1 MNAHS
6 VVEDWEVT
14 PFEDGFGGLAELGS
28 RGFDGAVEA
37 ADTWLFLRDGE
48 PVAVISNLE
57 SSPRPG
63 DIDAFEGASGQ
74 KYEAPSGAAATI
86 AAMLALDGEVRGRY
100 FTDDTPLSAV
110 HDTLSGG
117 GFTGYVELSENVLS
131 GDYYYVY
138 VDGEVDYVAFV
149 GSSQRFYGDEA
160 QTKAENEVGIYAV
173 TAVSLPDLELPDP
186 PSEPEP
192 DPDPTPD
199 TSSVSGTTADS
210 GTDSDSPSSDSD
222 SASISDVPT
231 APSDASAATDADATE
246 PAADSGTEADSGADR
261 GSDSPSTIDVGTEI
275 GADSSSEPATSRTD
289 EGRPRTE
296 TGDPERSD
304 ATADDDPDTVG
315 ASTDD
320 RQTDTESRSDPYP
333 SADEDTRSTDRTAD
347 SRPEASTST
356 ESRPS
361 DTQPTD
367 DPSRNERSK
376 EPPDET
382 ASSGIAGLA
391 TRAVPSLDPEQSR
404 QAGSDA
410 SGTDRNQ
417 SAGRQPHSAGA
428 SRSAEPTTGTESTS
442 ETSGGRSREA
452 FEAEIEQ
459 YEDRIEDLEADL
471 SERETEIDDYERR
484 IAELEADLE
493 AVRNERDE
501 LEARLE
507 ALDTDDTAAG
517 ASLSPEEALAET
529 SLFVRERTR
538 GEATLQDGHGGT
550 EDRETVISNLRI
562 DYHTTFEST
571 DATVESEPFDS
582 WLRSSPPYEFAEW
595 LVTELLFEIR
605 STGAQDGL
613 RPLFDALPSIDRV
626 GFGETVPIDSG
637 TESEDA
643 APETKQ
649 FDIVAR
655 DKKGNPIVVA
665 HFDQSRDPTHADTIG
680 PFVTD
685 SSDVCEANETLA
697 AAVAVTS
704 SYFEA
709 DAMRATEE
717 ATSSSLLS
725 RSKHR
730 SYVKLSRS
738 NGYHLC
744 LVEARDNTFNL
755 TVPEL

>member
-14 PFEDGFGGLAELGS
+14 PFEGGFGGLAELGS

-48 PVAVISNLE
+48 PVAAISDLE

-74 KYEAPSGAAATI
+74 QHEAPSGAAATI
-86 AAMLALDGEVRGRY
+86 AAMLALDGEVRGQY

-138 VDGEVDYVAFV
+138 VDGEVDHVAFV

-160 QTKAENEVGIYAV
+160 RTKAENEVGIYAV

-210 GTDSDSPSSDSD
+210 GTDSDSPSSDPD

-333 SADEDTRSTDRTAD
+333 SADEDTRSADRTAD

-391 TRAVPSLDPEQSR
+391 TRAVPSLDPEHSGHADANASDSDRKAKKPGDR
-404 QAGSDA
+404 QNA
-410 SGTDRNQ
+410 
-417 SAGRQPHSAGA
+417 
-428 SRSAEPTTGTESTS
+428 S
-442 ETSGGRSREA
+442 ETEMLPQRPDPRGEISSKLDAIKKAVNSGFEDVRSDIQGVEQELAENREQIDKLKDRVREVAESGGNGGGIDPEKYASLKAEEAKLKSRVA
-452 FEAEIEQ
+452 
-459 YEDRIEDLEADL
+459 DLKKRVEDLDGKYDWVRHLEKKRRKKLKEKKEELAKVKKKLKQRPVFADWAMVGL
-471 SERETEIDDYERR
+471 SEDEVVLKNKYDGTIRR
-484 IAELEADLE
+484 LSEG
-493 AVRNERDE
+493 
-501 LEARLE
+501 
-507 ALDTDDTAAG
+507 DTFKDVKIKD
-517 ASLSPEEALAET
+517 
-529 SLFVRERTR
+529 
-538 GEATLQDGHGGT
+538 
-550 EDRETVISNLRI
+550 IS
-562 DYHTTFEST
+562 FEKQM
-571 DATVESEPFDS
+571 VH
-582 WLRSSPPYEFAEW
+582 
-595 LVTELLFEIR
+595 
-605 STGAQDGL
+605 TGAGVV
-613 RPLFDALPSIDRV
+613 S
-626 GFGETVPIDSG
+626 
-637 TESEDA
+637 
-643 APETKQ
+643 
-649 FDIVAR
+649 
-655 DKKGNPIVVA
+655 KGRN
-665 HFDQSRDPTHADTIG
+665 
-680 PFVTD
+680 
-685 SSDVCEANETLA
+685 
-697 AAVAVTS
+697 
-704 SYFEA
+704 
-709 DAMRATEE
+709 
-717 ATSSSLLS
+717 
-725 RSKHR
+725 
-730 SYVKLSRS
+730 
-738 NGYHLC
+738 
-744 LVEARDNTFNL
+744 
-755 TVPEL
+755 